1 MRCLFVSAQLPGH
14 LDWGGFLAT
23 AVRLQQR
30 GHEVLWASGAAVE
43 TAVTQ
48 RGLPFHTLTDTGW
61 RWPPPPPL
69 TPAPNTPRA
78 DVVRAVQMRS
88 LDQWLDV
95 ARVSRAVAEL
105 APVLTDFQP
114 RVVVAEMFMAAAAVA
129 SARAAIPFV
138 VAGWPAPRPSG
149 DAHEQPL
156 ATESRARLKALLHA
170 VDAPPDNWTATGPAA
185 LCSPH
190 LHISYWSPAWHGV
203 AATVDTS
210 APDSSETHHSSQ
222 TRYVGGARTAASSA
236 APAELPAP
244 DEAPWVVITL
254 GTSFNQDLAFFAN
267 AAQAAAALGCLPLIA
282 TGRKLD
288 AAEKAWLA
296 PRLPRAVVART
307 HLDFAACLPYA
318 RAAIHHGGAGT
329 THALVLHGVPQI
341 VVPHAA
347 DQHRQAQ
354 GVARTEVGFH
364 IAPPQADVENLTRAL
379 ATLLPD
385 LSPYRMRAHALQAE
399 FAALGGIDRAATLV
413 EEVAGSR

>member
-30 GHEVLWASGAAVE
+30 GHAVLWASGAPVESAV
-43 TAVTQ
+43 AQ
-48 RGLPFHTLTDTGW
+48 RGLPFHAVTETGW

-69 TPAPNTPRA
+69 TPAPDTPHA
-78 DVVRAVQMRS
+78 DVVRAMQMRA

-95 ARVSRAVAEL
+95 ARVGRAVAAL
-105 APVLTDFQP
+105 APVLTDFRP
-114 RVVVAEMFMAAAAVA
+114 HVVVAEMFMAAAAVA
-129 SARAAIPFV
+129 SARAGIPFV
-138 VAGWPAPRPSG
+138 VAGWPAPRP
-149 DAHEQPL
+149 DADVHAQPL
-156 ATESRARLKALLHA
+156 AHESRTRLETLLHA
-170 VDAPPDNWTATGPAA
+170 VGAPADNWTATGPAA

-203 AATVDTS
+203 APAAATGDPHS
-210 APDSSETHHSSQ
+210 AGMHHGSQ
-222 TRYVGGARTAASSA
+222 TRYVGGARAAETVA
-236 APAELPAP
+236 PPAEFPAP
-244 DEAPWVVITL
+244 GDAPWVLITL
-254 GTSFNQDLAFFAN
+254 GTSFNRDLAFFAN

-288 AAEKAWLA
+288 ATEKTWLA
-296 PRLPRAVVART
+296 PRLPRAVVVRT
-307 HLDFAACLPYA
+307 HIDFAACLPYV
-318 RAAIHHGGAGT
+318 RAAVHHGGAGT

-341 VVPHAA
+341 VTPHAA

-364 IAPPQADVENLTRAL
+364 IAPRQADIENLTRAL

-385 LSPYRMRAHALQAE
+385 LSPYRTRAQALQAE
-399 FAALGGIDRAATLV
+399 FAALGGVDRAATLV
-413 EEVAGSR
+413 EAVAGSR